1 MFKTPPA
8 HPRAPV
14 KVLESLPSLAAS
26 QSPVWGPGPGC
37 RSELL
42 GGGVGWGEAR
52 PRAKCINYQPSPSR
66 FKSPGLRAFNHGAAL
81 PWPLSRDG
89 PPTSHAEERQ
99 EGALGLGSLPALHG
113 MLLIDPRNPGGCLTA
128 DSPHTPGMAPHTPP
142 QRLGSGLPF
151 LTRVTLQPCQVGKW
165 VCLLLSMVDSVLL
178 STVTTLYELKC
189 IALHPHT
196 QGLRGPHI
204 PKGLWKPNIRQRAVS
219 ENPGH
224 VFAMLIISPP
234 PCRQTSLQASIPLG
248 PGVRSMLG
256 LGVGRGDCI

>member
-1 MFKTPPA
+1 MG
-8 HPRAPV
+8 
-14 KVLESLPSLAAS
+14 
-26 QSPVWGPGPGC
+26 W
-37 RSELL
+37 
-42 GGGVGWGEAR
+42 GGVEAR
-52 PRAKCINYQPSPSR
+52 PRAKCINNQPSPSR
-66 FKSPGLRAFNHGAAL
+66 FKSPGLQAFNHGAAL
-81 PWPLSRDG
+81 PWLPSRDG

-128 DSPHTPGMAPHTPP
+128 GSPHTPGMAPHTPP

-165 VCLLLSMVDSVLL
+165 VCLLLSMV
-178 STVTTLYELKC
+178 TTLYELKC

-196 QGLRGPHI
+196 QGPRGPRI

-224 VFAMLIISPP
+224 VFAMLITSPP
-234 PCRQTSLQASIPLG
+234 PCRQTSFQASIPLG